1 MLILKI
7 EKAILTCKD
16 NNDDTQDTLTEEA
29 AQFYISETALA
40 IQSIHALG
48 FIHRCEIFMPLNIVM
63 LMIISLLVHKHPVA
77 SKTRFQGFVED
88 STICNN
94 VDILLFVILRCSFQ
108 SFQIW
113 CFCSFSHALLQK
125 ITLKSTGTLNL
136 TTFFWTREVM
146 LSCRTLD
153 SALAS
158 RSHTGWYGAIIWDGY
173 DFEIEIEDH
182 QS

>member
-1 MLILKI
+1 MIMEFLPGGDLMTLLMKKVVEISYMIVYCTVLILKI

-77 SKTRFQGFVED
+77 SKTRF
-88 STICNN
+88 
-94 VDILLFVILRCSFQ
+94 
-108 SFQIW
+108 
-113 CFCSFSHALLQK
+113 
-125 ITLKSTGTLNL
+125 
-136 TTFFWTREVM
+136 
-146 LSCRTLD
+146 
-153 SALAS
+153 
-158 RSHTGWYGAIIWDGY
+158 
-173 DFEIEIEDH
+173 
-182 QS
+182 

>member
-1 MLILKI
+1 MVAFVRMMIMMMTMMMMMMMKTFPSKDEERLYLIMEFLPGGDLMTLLMKKVVEISYMIVYCTVLILKI

-77 SKTRFQGFVED
+77 SKTRF
-88 STICNN
+88 
-94 VDILLFVILRCSFQ
+94 
-108 SFQIW
+108 
-113 CFCSFSHALLQK
+113 
-125 ITLKSTGTLNL
+125 
-136 TTFFWTREVM
+136 
-146 LSCRTLD
+146 
-153 SALAS
+153 
-158 RSHTGWYGAIIWDGY
+158 
-173 DFEIEIEDH
+173 
-182 QS
+182 